1 MITAT
6 WKRNILALSLAAVFS
21 ATALSTRAEE
31 GLILKMPKD
40 IVFTDTGKGVETT
53 VLYGDPSKPGLYVV
67 RLRLPPGA
75 RVAPHVHPGEARTM
89 TVLSGTLYFG
99 FGDKWDETKLVA
111 YPPGTFFTEL
121 PSTPHFVAA
130 RDGEVI
136 FQASGIGPSG
146 MVDAH

>member
-1 MITAT
+1 MTTAV
-6 WKRNILALSLAAVFS
+6 WAKKFPGLVLFACMNLMVPGAG
-21 ATALSTRAEE
+21 AEE
-31 GLILKMPKD
+31 QLILKTPKD

-53 VLYGDPSKPGLYVV
+53 VLYGDPAKLGLYVL

-75 RVAPHVHPGEARTM
+75 RVAPHVHPGEVRTM

-99 FGDKWDETKLVA
+99 FGKEWDETKLVA

-146 MVDAH
+146 MIDAH